1 MHRHLQVISLVA
13 AFFLASSCSDTDARS
28 ELTQPSF
35 VGGSFVAVTATSS
48 TTFAQPV
55 NNPICPSIAPFNV
68 GFGIV
73 VRASGSSNVI
83 IDGVQLRFTDA
94 SGVQSPQITL
104 PMPAVTTAAPN
115 PTALFGSSLVPAGS
129 ATTVPMNLP
138 IGCGTRRQGTILII
152 VDTSDDRGH
161 RSSQQVQVTV
171 R

>member
-13 AFFLASSCSDTDARS
+13 AFFLASSCSDMDARS

-83 IDGVQLRFTDA
+83 IQLRFTDA

-129 ATTVPMNLP
+129 GTTVPMNLP
-138 IGCGTRRQGTILII
+138 IGCGTGSQGTILII
-152 VDTSDDRGH
+152 IDTSDDRGH
-161 RSSQQVQVTV
+161 RTSQQVQVTV